1 MKFSQLAV
9 GNYHYPLYSFEYF
22 LSSMQRMGIRR
33 IELWAAGPH
42 FYLDDFT
49 PERTARLAGQIRSC
63 GMEVACLTP
72 EQCAYP
78 ISISVEDPVMRR
90 RSIAYFKKAIDAAVV
105 LESPKVLVT
114 PGRSMVDFDRETGV
128 RLCIEALRELADYAG
143 QRGVLLVL
151 EALAR
156 TTTFIAHTP
165 AELQVLLDGVGDTPW
180 LRPMLDTDGA
190 ARENLTSRD
199 FLDAF
204 GERLAHVHFIDGFPG
219 GHVVPGDGALDMARY
234 LRELDEGGYS
244 GDIVLEVLDRR
255 YYREPEEATLRC
267 LRWLEKYMEQGS

>member
-1 MKFSQLAV
+1 MKDSQIAV
-9 GNYHYPLYSFEYF
+9 GNYTYPMYSFEYF
-22 LSSMQRMGIRR
+22 LNSMERLGVHR

-49 PERTARLAGQIRSC
+49 PERTRTLAGQIRSR
-63 GMEVACLTP
+63 GMEVVCLTP

-90 RSIAYFKKAIDAAVV
+90 RSIGYFKKAIDAAVV

-114 PGRSMVDFDRETGV
+114 PGRSMVDYDRGTGI
-128 RLCIEALRELADYAG
+128 RLCIEALGELTRYAEE
-143 QRGVLLVL
+143 RGVVLVL

-204 GERLAHVHFIDGFPG
+204 GERLSHVHFIDGFPG
-219 GHVVPGDGALDMARY
+219 GHVVPGDGALDMERY
-234 LRELDEGGYS
+234 LRELDEGGYT
-244 GDIVLEVLDRR
+244 GDVVLEVLDRR
-255 YYREPEEATLRC
+255 YYREPEEAIRRC
-267 LRWLEKYMEQGS
+267 LQWFAAHGVRNR